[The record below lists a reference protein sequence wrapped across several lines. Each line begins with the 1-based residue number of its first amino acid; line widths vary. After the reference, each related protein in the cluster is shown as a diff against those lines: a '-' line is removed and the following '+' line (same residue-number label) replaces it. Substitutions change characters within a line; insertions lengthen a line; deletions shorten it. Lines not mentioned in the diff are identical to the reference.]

1 MSSWQKISKQSQLF
15 FRKRPT
21 FFRTEEADVIVHL
34 LNPHD
39 VDFIRR
45 HAELIDAKKL
55 IIVCSKCDT
64 LSTKKH
70 LNLLG
75 TDVIYISSVT
85 GEGMELLKSKIVEIA
100 LRK

>member
-1 MSSWQKISKQSQLF
+1 MGKSQ
-15 FRKRPT
+15 T
-21 FFRTEEADVIVHL
+21 FFRTEDADVIVHL
-34 LNPHD
+34 LNLDD

-45 HAELIDAKKL
+45 HAKLIDSKKL

-64 LSTKKH
+64 LSARKQ

-100 LRK
+100 LKK